1 MAWNQDFGE
10 GANPGSGYEQQ
21 SWRDSYNGGQ
31 AAGDWTGNT
40 NARLDSERDRFQGA
54 TWSGSSSQPSALE
67 LARSFVGSGQS
78 GGTNGRGPTGTGA
91 GHEAVV
97 PRKTSGGNLTF
108 SGTGAGA
115 YRPGFSPGVID
126 WRTPLQF
133 TNAPEIDGIE
143 NKPLKR
149 VGIGGAQEAPGA
161 ISDIGWS
168 RTSNGGYI
176 VVPSSDVKERIEDDF
191 FTQSQWSWR
200 NIWGPSIGVMP
211 QPRPDFLDPRGSYFD
226 FWSGEW
232 REGSQHGKTVTGA
245 TEGGGGW

>member
-1 MAWNQDFGE
+1 MAWNQDYGE
-10 GANPGSGYEQQ
+10 GANPGSTREQQ

-97 PRKTSGGNLTF
+97 PRKSSGGNLTF

-115 YRPGFSPGVID
+115 GAVLVG
-126 WRTPLQF
+126 
-133 TNAPEIDGIE
+133 
-143 NKPLKR
+143 PLKAKTKDTNTGLVLGGSWFQANPWWSDGADAEDR
-149 VGIGGAQEAPGA
+149 WGELGGSAAGLIVMGADAVWNVGRLANWSKANAHLLNGASPSAVNEPDPIYHDGWVSYDGRGTWERAPKGSPA
-161 ISDIGWS
+161 DQYWS
-168 RTSNGGYI
+168 
-176 VVPSSDVKERIEDDF
+176 F
-191 FTQSQWSWR
+191 
-200 NIWGPSIGVMP
+200 
-211 QPRPDFLDPRGSYFD
+211 
-226 FWSGEW
+226 
-232 REGSQHGKTVTGA
+232 
-245 TEGGGGW
+245 